1 MLVVNGFWIASG
13 VPCVIINVYSSCYLA
28 DKLRMWDVIKSVSLQ
43 NSEECVCVVGDFNA
57 IKEESERVGRAEF
70 TDQRG
75 IRLFQEFIDQSMLID
90 LPLCGRSYTWYRPDG
105 SCKSRLDRLLV
116 NDQWLHTWPN
126 ASLKGMRRSVSDHC
140 PIFTDFGKKNWGPKP
155 FRFFNSWLSHEGLG
169 SFVAEKWSSYNT
181 SGWAGFV
188 LKEKLK
194 MLKEDLKVWNQQKFR
209 ILEASIEKKR
219 NEVLIQDTIDD
230 VLGLESEEIYR
241 RAHIMDAL
249 AKDLQRLDSQL
260 YQKARIKWIAEGDAN
275 TRFFHNTINRNYKIN
290 EISGLSDGT
299 SWVDSVQGVK
309 SLVFNHF
316 RSQFNWSSS
325 F

>member
-1 MLVVNGFWIASG
+1 MQK
-13 VPCVIINVYSSCYLA
+13 PLA
-28 DKLRMWDVIKSVSLQ
+28 RAATGMPQVL
-43 NSEECVCVVGDFNA
+43 GDFNA

-169 SFVAEKWSSYNT
+169 SFVAEKWSSYNI

-219 NEVLIQDTIDD
+219 NEVLILDTIDD

-241 RAHIMDAL
+241 RAHIMDDL

-290 EISGLSDGT
+290 EISGLSDGYT
-299 SWVDSVQGVK
+299 
-309 SLVFNHF
+309 
-316 RSQFNWSSS
+316 
-325 F
+325 